1 MVVTLTGSL
10 MVVPW
15 VFLMVLS
22 HMAKA
27 DGYMLRVFLIC
38 MGLAFC
44 PSVLE
49 LSTFGFILL
58 PFWVLSFVKSLVVTS
73 RLVSV
78 AVCYSLFR

>member
-1 MVVTLTGSL
+1 
-10 MVVPW
+10 
-15 VFLMVLS
+15 MVLS

-27 DGYMLRVFLIC
+27 DGYMMGFFFGFC

-44 PSVLE
+44 PSFFE
-49 LSTFGFILL
+49 LSTSGFILL
-58 PFWVLSFVKSLVVTS
+58 PFWVPSFVKSLVVTS